1 MMMNQKTRRL
11 SKMPEEV
18 RDEISYLFID
28 RHALQEDVSKI
39 IKLDENAKYV
49 NSDLKVRFQ
58 FDSFYSS
65 ILKRREIQELIE
77 ERIPHLKSSHSVS
90 IMHN

>member
-1 MMMNQKTRRL
+1 MVMNQKTRRL

-39 IKLDENAKYV
+39 IKLDENAKHV

-58 FDSFYSS
+58 FNSFYAS
-65 ILKRREIQELIE
+65 ILSV
-77 ERIPHLKSSHSVS
+77 ERYKNL
-90 IMHN
+90 